1 MYEFWYDYVKPKYDG
16 KVKSYYLDTDIESI
30 KTLCKN
36 RWYLQ
41 SIAEEVETGF
51 NTSNYELSRQL
62 HKRKNKKVI
71 GIRRKNHDKIC

>member
-1 MYEFWYDYVKPKYDG
+1 MYEFWYDYVKPKYDE

>member
-1 MYEFWYDYVKPKYDG
+1 MYEFWYDYIKPKYDE
-16 KVKSYYLDTDIESI
+16 KVKLYYLDTDIESI
-30 KTLCKN
+30 KTLYKN

-62 HKRKNKKVI
+62 HKLKNKKVI